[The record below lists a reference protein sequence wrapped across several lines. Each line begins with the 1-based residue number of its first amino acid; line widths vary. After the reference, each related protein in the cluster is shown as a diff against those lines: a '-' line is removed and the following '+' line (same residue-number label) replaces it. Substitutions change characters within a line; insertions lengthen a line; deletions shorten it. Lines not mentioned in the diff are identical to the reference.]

1 MKRGSKVCINRN
13 LPNHP
18 FYCSWARDITDL
30 AISANLQFEVEG
42 RKPKTK
48 GTATLIQHSI
58 SSTAEIGT
66 VYFSFERF
74 QSWDLRQK
82 EEKDENDECLSETP
96 SALLLF
102 KVWLEG
108 KYYYLLFNLR
118 ERLHHVSFLEI
129 MSLEIRTPFLGKL
142 FKHVIL
148 KWLILHF

>member
-1 MKRGSKVCINRN
+1 MSNIKNIKIWRSQLEKGEPSLRQ
-13 LPNHP
+13 PQFAEHP
-18 FYCSWARDITDL
+18 FYCSRARDITDL

-48 GTATLIQHSI
+48 GTATLIQI
-58 SSTAEIGT
+58 EM
-66 VYFSFERF
+66 VYLNFKRF

-82 EEKDENDECLSETP
+82 GEKDENDECLSETP

-118 ERLHHVSFLEI
+118 ERLHRVSFLEI
-129 MSLEIRTPFLGKL
+129 MSLEIRTPFLG
-142 FKHVIL
+142 FIIL
-148 KWLILHF
+148 LM